1 MAPDLTWEGTSVQ
14 RQWLD
19 DFLKNPNTLRPALIR
34 RMPKFNLTDGERTA
48 LTDYMMTAYQTPA
61 FQRDEMALSGYPP
74 DLVEKGRQLFYSKY
88 DCQSCHMVN
97 PNQDKGYI
105 GPTLTKVG
113 ARLNAAWIF
122 HYLKDPQA
130 LRPGVI
136 EPNQHMSDDDARAL
150 TAFLMMQKTGAGQG
164 TK

>member
-1 MAPDLTWEGTSVQ
+1 
-14 RQWLD
+14 
-19 DFLKNPNTLRPALIR
+19 
-34 RMPKFNLTDGERTA
+34 
-48 LTDYMMTAYQTPA
+48 
-61 FQRDEMALSGYPP
+61 
-74 DLVEKGRQLFYSKY
+74 
-88 DCQSCHMVN
+88 MVN

-130 LRPGVI
+130 LRPGTI

-150 TAFLMMQKTGAGQG
+150 TAFLMAQKTGAAQG
-164 TK
+164 AK